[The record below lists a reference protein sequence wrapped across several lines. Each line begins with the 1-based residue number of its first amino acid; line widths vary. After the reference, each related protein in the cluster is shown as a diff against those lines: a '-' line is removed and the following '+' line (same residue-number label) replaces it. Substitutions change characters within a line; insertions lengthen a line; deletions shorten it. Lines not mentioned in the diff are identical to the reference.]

1 MCQDNCKEGTNMH
14 IQTDIIILGGG
25 IAALQ
30 AARKLSTR
38 FEVHIITK
46 SNMTVSSSYKAQ
58 GGIAAVISK
67 QDDTNIHIQD
77 TLVAGEFHHH
87 EDNVKTLIEHGA
99 TTVQTLLQDGFPADL
114 TPDGQISL
122 GLEGAHSKH
131 RIVHA
136 GGDTTGKN
144 LIDYYLNTLPEN
156 VHVHTHE
163 FAYELILNSVREC
176 CGVRVKT
183 ANEEKTYFASY
194 IIVATGGAGALY
206 ECTSNFANSFG
217 DGIALAYLAG
227 AAVTDMEFVQFH
239 PSLLYV
245 NGARGLVSEAVRGA
259 GGRFVDEDGNAIM
272 EGKHPLGDL
281 APRHVTAY
289 EMYKIRAQGK
299 AVYIDITNI
308 KNFEEKF
315 PTITKLCQDNDV
327 ELANGK
333 IPIAPGSHF
342 LMGGVIANTVGE
354 TTIPRLLAIGEVA
367 CTGVHGAN
375 RLASNSLLEG
385 MAFGDLMAENLL
397 QVGKIQ
403 TNFVL
408 LDETKQKE
416 TFLPLLSKEQLQR
429 DMLANAG
436 IVRCKEGLETL
447 LTKLPQVNFRPD
459 LSAMSSGQIELL
471 FMHTTASLITHAA
484 LTRTESRGAHIRQE
498 YEQKDNRWEKQ
509 WIVFQQGLMNVRDH
523 LYEHNQIKKYARA
536 IFQ

>member
-1 MCQDNCKEGTNMH
+1 
-14 IQTDIIILGGG
+14 
-25 IAALQ
+25 
-30 AARKLSTR
+30 
-38 FEVHIITK
+38 
-46 SNMTVSSSYKAQ
+46 
-58 GGIAAVISK
+58 
-67 QDDTNIHIQD
+67 
-77 TLVAGEFHHH
+77 
-87 EDNVKTLIEHGA
+87 
-99 TTVQTLLQDGFPADL
+99 
-114 TPDGQISL
+114 
-122 GLEGAHSKH
+122 
-131 RIVHA
+131 
-136 GGDTTGKN
+136 
-144 LIDYYLNTLPEN
+144 
-156 VHVHTHE
+156 
-163 FAYELILNSVREC
+163 
-176 CGVRVKT
+176 
-183 ANEEKTYFASY
+183 
-194 IIVATGGAGALY
+194 
-206 ECTSNFANSFG
+206 
-217 DGIALAYLAG
+217 
-227 AAVTDMEFVQFH
+227 
-239 PSLLYV
+239 
-245 NGARGLVSEAVRGA
+245 
-259 GGRFVDEDGNAIM
+259 
-272 EGKHPLGDL
+272 
-281 APRHVTAY
+281 
-289 EMYKIRAQGK
+289 MYKIRAQGK

-315 PTITKLCQDNDV
+315 PTITKLCGDNDV
-327 ELANGK
+327 DLTSGK

-385 MAFGDLMAENLL
+385 MAFGDLMADNLL